1 MAYDQATQWLLDQM
15 HDPNLPLHRRIDIAK
30 FLIESRPEEF
40 KGQRR
45 AYTVIVIEGATPNT
59 PVTVTFTLPG
69 TSPFALGHGC
79 SVQGYDR
86 DSGVARVIT
95 IKEQE
100 QTTDDA
106 PARLN

>member
-45 AYTVIVIEGATPNT
+45 SYTTIVIEGPTPNT
-59 PVTVTFTLPG
+59 PVTITFTLPG
-69 TSPFALGHGC
+69 QSPFELGYGY
-79 SVQGYDR
+79 SVEGM
-86 DSGVARVIT
+86 SNGIARVT
-95 IKEQE
+95 IVGAD
-100 QTTDDA
+100 TDHIVEDHS